1 MNPRVQLLPGM
12 GADASLYS
20 LGWESLPAQ
29 FPEWPRWQGET
40 SLEALAISL
49 LDSGLILPELPIG
62 GCSFGG
68 MVAQEI
74 AALCAHKSIYLIGS
88 AAHRGEINRFLQF
101 LLPLASLAPLPLA
114 ARLAAI
120 SPGATPQM
128 FSRVDPAFIKAMTLA
143 LRHWL
148 PPKRHLVFERLHGS
162 ADLIIPPPRGV
173 ELIPGA
179 GHLLAL
185 SHGPRC
191 AAWLKAKLD
200 LNDRTGLNLEPG

>member
-1 MNPRVQLLPGM
+1 MKPLVQLLPGM

-20 LGWESLPAQ
+20 RGWNSLDAS
-29 FPEWPRWQGET
+29 FPEWPRWQGER
-40 SLEALAISL
+40 SVEALAKSL
-49 LDSGLILPELPIG
+49 LDAGLIDPSLPLG

-74 AALCAHKSIYLIGS
+74 AALCGQSRIYLIGS
-88 AAHRGEINRFLQF
+88 AAHRGEINRFLQILF
-101 LLPLASLAPLPLA
+101 PLASLAPLRLA
-114 ARLAAI
+114 ARLAAF

-128 FSRVDPAFIKAMTLA
+128 FSRVDPAFIKAMVLA
-143 LRHWL
+143 LRDWS
-148 PPKRHLVFERLHGS
+148 PPRRNLVFERLHGS

-173 ELIPGA
+173 ESIPGA

-191 AAWLKAKLD
+191 AAWLKARLD
-200 LNDRTGLNLEPG
+200 LNDRPASR